1 MNDLR
6 YSLRSLALN
15 PGFTAP
21 VILTLALGI
30 GANTAIFS
38 IVDAVL
44 LRALPYPQPEQLVRV
59 VDNAPGVNARDIGMS
74 VPELGDLQD
83 RAGIFQFIAGV
94 WPIDGN
100 SSGGGRPE
108 RIEALAIS
116 YNYFELLGVKPAL
129 GRLID
134 SRDRTTGFA
143 DACVISYDFWQR
155 NFAGNPHVLGRTPR

>member
-6 YSLRSLALN
+6 YCLRSLART
-15 PGFTAP
+15 PGFTAT
-21 VILTLALGI
+21 VVLTLALGI

-44 LRALPYPQPEQLVRV
+44 LRALPFPQPEQLVRV

-83 RAGIFQFIAGV
+83 RAGIFESVAGV

-100 SSGGGRPE
+100 STGGGRPE

-116 YNYFELLGVKPAL
+116 FNYFELLGVKPAL
-129 GRLID
+129 DRKSTRLN
-134 SRDRTTGFA
+134 S
-143 DACVISYDFWQR
+143 S
-155 NFAGNPHVLGRTPR
+155 H